1 MPDPV
6 QWFANSREAL
16 IPTCHWLNCVQVSW
30 ICECLPWDK
39 YWLVAT
45 DIAPCM
51 WPRQGRNLS
60 FNRSYTKMVTPELH
74 RTNQDRF
81 PICEALPGSWCQV
94 WIPAVCGSVSQG
106 ESLKYIKWISSRDI
120 LQETPIFHHISWGQC
135 MVSYGFPLKPI
146 LTWMTT
152 DHPFL
157 DTLSFRVR
165 FSQLIHFPQQP
176 LKRQSPLGPLTGLN
190 DAKRRRQM
198 SETILGKMAAQKH
211 VDTR

>member
-1 MPDPV
+1 MYFMPDPV

-60 FNRSYTKMVTPELH
+60 FNRSYTKMVTPELD
-74 RTNQDRF
+74 RTDQDRF
-81 PICEALPGSWCQV
+81 SICEALPGSWCQV

-106 ESLKYIKWISSRDI
+106 ESLKYIYIYKMDQFKGHFTGNTHISSYFMGAMHGFLWIS
-120 LQETPIFHHISWGQC
+120 P
-135 MVSYGFPLKPI
+135 
-146 LTWMTT
+146 
-152 DHPFL
+152 
-157 DTLSFRVR
+157 
-165 FSQLIHFPQQP
+165 
-176 LKRQSPLGPLTGLN
+176 
-190 DAKRRRQM
+190 
-198 SETILGKMAAQKH
+198 
-211 VDTR
+211 